1 LHSAYSV
8 VLTRRSAHR
17 GLALLGAAW
26 LASFATP
33 AHAVVP
39 GLFQPLQQLMAVL
52 PGILAMAFA
61 GVLLWFGS
69 VRRFIGHWA
78 RVLIRR
84 PKLAGALAVVI
95 AVAVPGYVALSTRG
109 VRAAADS
116 GPTNADWPCFRGNI
130 ARTGHVDDVAPPKAP
145 RVIWKFR
152 ELLPTDHEPF
162 SSSPAVA
169 DGKVYAASWGGVLYC
184 FDAATGERKWTW
196 KSETGIPIHSSP
208 AVANGRVYVGE
219 GLHMDGDCSLYCI
232 AEDAQGQPTVLWKY
246 TSTSHM
252 ESSAQIVDGKL
263 YTGAGDDGVLC
274 LNADTGEL
282 IWQYAGVH
290 SDCAPLVADGR
301 CYFGTAYSFDAPRR
315 LIAVDAGTG
324 AEIWHV
330 DYEYDVWGAP
340 AADGDFIYVG
350 IGNGNVDIS
359 DENPYG
365 EVQCVEAAT
374 GNIVWSF
381 KPKDSVLGAVA
392 VSDGKVFAGSR
403 DGNLYALDA
412 KTGAQVFAFATSSP
426 DDPKAIVSS
435 PAVTDGQVIFGCE
448 DGKLRGI
455 DAASGQLVWE
465 FDAGSLDS
473 LAPTD
478 ARILPS
484 PAVAGGRVYVGSDNF
499 FFFCVGDAA

>member
-1 LHSAYSV
+1 MPSV
-8 VLTRRSAHR
+8 YPITLARRSVRR
-17 GLALLGAAW
+17 GLVLLVLAWFAGA
-26 LASFATP
+26 ATP
-33 AHAVVP
+33 AYAVVP
-39 GLFQPLQQLMAVL
+39 GLFQPLQQLMALL
-52 PGILAMAFA
+52 PGILAMALA
-61 GVLLWFGS
+61 GSLLWFGS
-69 VRRFIGHWA
+69 VRRFIA
-78 RVLIRR
+78 RSARMLASR
-84 PKLAGALAVVI
+84 PRVVGALLAAL
-95 AVAVPGYVALSTRG
+95 AVAVPGYMVFSSRG
-109 VRAAADS
+109 ARAAADS
-116 GPTNADWPCFRGNI
+116 GPTNHDWPCFRGNV
-130 ARTGHVDDVAPPKAP
+130 ARTGHVDDVAAP
-145 RVIWKFR
+145 VAPQVIWKFR
-152 ELLPTDHEPF
+152 ELLPTEHEPF

-169 DGKVYAASWGGVLYC
+169 DGKVYAASWGGALYC
-184 FDAATGERKWTW
+184 FDATTGERKWTW
-196 KSETGIPIHSSP
+196 KSETGIAIHSSP
-208 AVANGRVYVGE
+208 AVVDGRVYIGE

-232 AEDAQGQPTVLWKY
+232 TEDAQGQPTVLWKY
-246 TSTSHM
+246 TGTSHM
-252 ESSAQIVDGKL
+252 ESSAQVVDGKL
-263 YTGAGDDGVLC
+263 YTGAGEDGVLC

-282 IWQYAGVH
+282 IWQYKGVH

-315 LIAVDAGTG
+315 LIAVDAATGT
-324 AEIWHV
+324 EIWHV

-374 GNIVWSF
+374 GNVVWSF
-381 KPKDSVLGAVA
+381 RPKDSVLGAVA

-412 KTGAQVFAFATSSP
+412 KTGAQAFAYATSKP

-435 PAVTDGQVIFGCE
+435 PAVAGGQVIFGCE
-448 DGKLRGI
+448 DGKLRGV

-465 FDAGSLDS
+465 FDAATLDS

-499 FFFCVGDAA
+499 FFFCVGDAV